1 MKKIYLALL
10 CMASLSMMTACGGDK
25 KADKAADAEGKET
38 EVVSDD
44 DQNADEQEAGEQGG
58 DEADVWGDPA
68 KAEVLNLTALYE
80 AGDFKP
86 AMTTIFEDTLGGQSA
101 GELPT
106 MWDIKEGSAEI
117 GNADGVKY
125 ITMLGGTT
133 VLLPMVGDNSKNYL
147 PEQYTIEFEMMF
159 GHDVWYHV
167 NFFDA
172 EENGIGDFNM
182 WVGHAE
188 WNIAKTDDE
197 WMHGDK
203 DELHELINRDGWN
216 HFAAS
221 FDKGNLRFFIN
232 GKRIAN
238 MPNIKQAAYFT
249 ITGDYADGRSH
260 FIRQIRVAK

>member
-1 MKKIYLALL
+1 MKKIYLALM

-25 KADKAADAEGKET
+25 KGDKGADAEGEET
-38 EVVSDD
+38 EVVSEDE
-44 DQNADEQEAGEQGG
+44 QNADEQEASEQTA
-58 DEADVWGDPA
+58 DQPDVWGDPA
-68 KAEVLNLTALYE
+68 NAEVLNLAALYE

-101 GELPT
+101 GELPEK
-106 MWDIKEGSAEI
+106 WDIRSGSAEV

-125 ITMLGGTT
+125 ITMLGGDTN
-133 VLLPMVGDNSKNYL
+133 LLPLVGDNSKNYL
-147 PEQYTIEFEMMF
+147 PEKYTLEFQLMF
-159 GHDVWYHV
+159 GYDVWYHV
-167 NFFDA
+167 NFYDA

-188 WNIAKTDDE
+188 WNMAKTDDE
-197 WMHGDK
+197 WMHGEK
-203 DELHELINRDGWN
+203 GELYELINRDGWN

-221 FDKGNLRFFIN
+221 YDKGNLRFFIN

-249 ITGDYADGRSH
+249 ITGDGADGRSH
-260 FIRQIRVAK
+260 FIRNIRVAK

>member
-197 WMHGDK
+197 WMHGEK
-203 DELHELINRDGWN
+203 GELYELINRDGWN

-221 FDKGNLRFFIN
+221 YDKGNLRFFIN

-238 MPNIKQAAYFT
+238 MPNIQQAGYFT
-249 ITGDYADGRSH
+249 ITGDGADGRSH
-260 FIRQIRVAK
+260 FIRNIRVAK